1 MQTERQEQKIGQMNY
16 KEIYDYGAGELAQ
29 AGIEENKL
37 DARLILEYVCHTDRN
52 DLLAHG
58 DREVKA
64 EEQSLYR
71 EYIGKRKKRIPLQ
84 YITGE
89 QEFMGLV
96 FGVNRHVLIPRQDTE
111 ILVEEVLRHL
121 HDGMEILDLCTGSGC
136 ILLSLLHYSNGCA
149 GVGTDISG
157 EALTVAKENGKKLIK
172 GNRPEEA
179 ASFRFVRSDLFENV
193 EGKYDIIVSNPPYI
207 PTGVIPSLME
217 EVRIYEPKEALD
229 GKEDGLFFYR
239 EISSGA
245 RRFLKGGG
253 YLFFEIGYDQAEAV
267 SRIMEEDGYRDVAV
281 VKDFAGLDR
290 VVYGWRTVKME

>member
-1 MQTERQEQKIGQMNY
+1 MNY
-16 KEIYDYGAGELAQ
+16 KEIYDYGVGELAR
-29 AGIEENKL
+29 AGIEENRL
-37 DARLILEYVCHTDRN
+37 DARLILEYVCHTGRN
-52 DLLAHG
+52 DLLVHG
-58 DREVKA
+58 DREVKE

-71 EYIGKRKKRIPLQ
+71 EYIGKRKRHIPLQ
-84 YITGE
+84 HITGE

-96 FGVNRHVLIPRQDTE
+96 FRVNRHVLIPRQDTE

-136 ILLSLLHYSNGCA
+136 ILLSLLHYTNGCS
-149 GVGTDISG
+149 GVGTDISE
-157 EALTVAKENGKKLIK
+157 EALAVARENGAKLINGDK
-172 GNRPEEA
+172 TEEETV
-179 ASFRFVRSDLFENV
+179 SFRFVKSDLFENV

-217 EVRIYEPKEALD
+217 EVRVYEPKEALD

-245 RRFLKGGG
+245 HRFLKGGG
-253 YLFFEIGYDQAEAV
+253 YLFFEIGYDQAEDV
-267 SRIMEEDGYRDVAV
+267 SHIMEADGYQDVTV

-290 VVYGWRTVKME
+290 VVFGWRQAKLL